1 MPFIID
7 GHNLIGVLPDIQ
19 LADPDDEEQLLKR
32 LQSITGHI
40 RKTMHVYFDQRAPGA
55 PSTFRQ
61 GRLIAH
67 FVHQTSS
74 ADDAIKAHIRR
85 LGKEASNWTV
95 VSSDHAVL
103 DYARNH
109 GARTMTSQDFTVN
122 LNTAHHEN
130 GGDDVRD
137 VQLSPDEIRSWEELF
152 DSGDSTS
159 T

>member
-7 GHNLIGVLPDIQ
+7 GHNLIGALPDIQ
-19 LADPDDEEQLLKR
+19 LADLDDEEQLLKR
-32 LQSITGHI
+32 LQSITVHF
-40 RKTMHVYFDQRAPGA
+40 RKTMHVYFDKRAPGA

-67 FVHQTSS
+67 FSHQTSS

-85 LGKEASNWTV
+85 LGRESSNWTV

-103 DYARNH
+103 DFARNH
-109 GARTMTSQDFTVN
+109 GARTTTSQDFAAS
-122 LNTAHHEN
+122 LNATRHEN
-130 GGDDVRD
+130 EADDERD
-137 VQLSPDEIRSWEELF
+137 VHLSPDEIRSWEELF
-152 DSGDSTS
+152 DRNDSTS